1 MFEKLWRWAAWIQ
14 VAALIG
20 GGMMISAASTRTWL
34 GHGTWSQAGTSLG
47 EGQIALAL
55 GGVAVALGTA
65 RIIFPGRA
73 TRITTVILGLWL
85 SIAVIMLTVVTFKAG
100 DQYPN
105 LLSYVPPREL
115 GPGLYNTLYGGII
128 TGVGSL
134 FGLAPADP
142 EPPPWPPRQP
152 RAPPPSSAA

>member
-1 MFEKLWRWAAWIQ
+1 MFAKLWRWAAWIQ

-20 GGMMISAASTRTWL
+20 GGMMISAASTQTWIS
-34 GHGTWSQAGTSLG
+34 HGGWAQSGTSLG

-55 GGVAVALGTA
+55 GGIAIVLGAA

-73 TRITTVILGLWL
+73 THIATVVLGLCL
-85 SIAVIMLTVVTFKAG
+85 SVAVIMLTLATFMES
-100 DQYPN
+100 DQYEN
-105 LLSYVPPREL
+105 YLSYVPPREP

-128 TGVGSL
+128 TGIGSL

-142 EPPPWPPRQP
+142 ELPPWQPRQP
-152 RAPPPSSAA
+152 RAPTPS